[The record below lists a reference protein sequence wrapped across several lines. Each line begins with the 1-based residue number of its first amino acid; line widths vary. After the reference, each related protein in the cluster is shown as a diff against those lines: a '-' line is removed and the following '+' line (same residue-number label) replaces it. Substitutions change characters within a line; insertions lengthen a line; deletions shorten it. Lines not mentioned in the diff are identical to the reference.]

1 MLAPGYGGSHMGGAA
16 ANASLVVG
24 GPPGQNTNLSQSYNG
39 TNWHTMPSVT
49 TARTDG
55 SCGLGTQT
63 AALAIGNAPAPGSL
77 VVEEFTGE
85 TSAVN
90 YKTITTS

>member
-16 ANASLVVG
+16 ADASLVVG
-24 GPPGQNTNLSQSYNG
+24 GPPGQNMNLSQTYNG
-39 TNWHTMPSVT
+39 TNWSTYPSVT

-55 SCGLGTQT
+55 ACGAGTQT

-77 VVEEFTGE
+77 IVEEFTGE
-85 TSAVN
+85 TSAPNIV
-90 YKTITTS
+90 TLTTS